1 MEYKRHKSLAI
12 RKTVVAQALAV
23 AFGAAALSS
32 GVVTTVYAQSNAT
45 GIVFGQV
52 EAGSTVTFTNLDSG
66 AKRSITVDST
76 GRYNVPSMTTG
87 RYKVDAVKGSAVVG
101 SREVEVKLGQ
111 GVEASFASASL
122 GTVQVTGSS
131 AFNRGIDVSA
141 SGSTSTFTSSELEKL
156 PVATNVAAVI
166 QLAPNTTKS
175 DPRYG
180 GGGAPSF
187 GGSGAS
193 ENAYYINGFPVTNT
207 YVQTGFTQLPFN
219 SLAQAQILT
228 GGYGAEF
235 GRSTG
240 GVVNL
245 ISKKGTN
252 DWVFGVGYSI
262 SPSSLR
268 AAEKDQYFA
277 VTGDPQ
283 NIATDGKLRAY
294 NQDNKLES
302 SSRGFYLG
310 GPLIQDKLFAYVAY
324 EGVKSSY
331 SYIRRGSDTAGNDSG
346 RSAAWQE
353 RNINDPRFLLKLDWN
368 ITDNHLLEY
377 TKVNQD
383 VYRTYSYYGFDYRT
397 LQRTNVFAG
406 GVENKNWDSTLGT
419 RAGYAPAGAH
429 VDILKYTGYL
439 TDNLTLQALVGT
451 SFTAMDQIPAGFNPA
466 FSQIGSTPST
476 EYAPYAPSGAYP
488 HPQATGGSIQ
498 VPGANDS
505 NKGYRVDLE
514 WKLSPAHTLR
524 GGVDRNNISATNGQ
538 ALAGG
543 TQYTYG
549 FVKTPGSLI
558 NKFNTSTLSSVA
570 NNPSA
575 AAGYYVTSQYTSS
588 GSSPSTIQNAQYIED
603 RWQVTDRML
612 LTLGLRNEGFD
623 NKNGDGETF
632 ISLPKQLAPRIG
644 MAWDVNGDSSL
655 KVFGT
660 GGRYHL
666 PVPTNVAVRQ
676 LGNSTFIK
684 QEMAYTGV
692 DANGR
697 PTGTTPLSPVYSSN
711 NEFGQSKDFRDYIN
725 SEIKTNYQDEFAIGF
740 EKAISK
746 SLNVGAR
753 FTYRSMGSTIDD
765 VCDGRGLLNYAI
777 RNKLPTA
784 LAAADSNCRLFN
796 PGVDNT
802 FLFDFVGNGV
812 RIPAV
817 VTNADMSNFP
827 AVERTYKAVDLF
839 AEHPFDGKWY
849 GKINYTW
856 AQNRG
861 NMEGQLNSDLAQADV
876 AATVS
881 WDFPEIMANSNG
893 RLPNDRTHQIK
904 AFGFYQYN
912 SEVGFGANLAAESGR
927 PLNCF
932 GNAPDP
938 ITQDPYGYGAIFFYC
953 GGKDAVRGSQGEL
966 PWNYSVDLSTT
977 YKPAALKGFTFKLD
991 VFNVLN
997 QQTVISRNEYKEAD
1011 GDPTTT
1017 LATYGYQSYSAP
1029 RSMKLSFNYDYKF

>member
-1 MEYKRHKSLAI
+1 MGRNTTFKRTVFAHAVLLAI
-12 RKTVVAQALAV
+12 AATVSTGAL
-23 AFGAAALSS
+23 
-32 GVVTTVYAQSNAT
+32 AQSNAT
-45 GIVFGQV
+45 GILFGQV
-52 EAGSTVTFTNLDSG
+52 EAGSTVTVTNLDSG

-76 GRYNVPSMTTG
+76 GRYSLPSMTTG
-87 RYKVDAVKGSAVVG
+87 RYKVEASKGSSAFG
-101 SREVEVKLGQ
+101 AREVEVKLGQ
-111 GVEASFASASL
+111 GVEASFASTSL
-122 GTVQVTGSS
+122 GVVQITGS
-131 AFNRGIDVSA
+131 AVFNRGIDVSA
-141 SGSTSTFTSSELEKL
+141 SGSTSTFTSAELARL

-180 GGGAPSF
+180 GGGTPSF

-219 SLAQAQILT
+219 GLAQAQVLT

-245 ISKKGTN
+245 ITKKGTN
-252 DWVFGVGYSI
+252 DWVFGVGYSV
-262 SPSSLR
+262 SPRSLR
-268 AAEKDQYFA
+268 ADEKNQYFE

-283 NIATDGKLRAY
+283 NVATDGKLRFY

-302 SSRGFYLG
+302 SATSFYWG
-310 GPLIQDKLFAYVAY
+310 GPLIPDKLFGYVAY
-324 EGVKSSY
+324 EGVKSNY
-331 SYIRRGSDTAGNDSG
+331 SYIRRGVDAAGNASG

-353 RNINDPRFLLKLDWN
+353 RNIDDPRFLLKLDWN

-383 VYRTYSYYGFDYRT
+383 VYRKYAFYGFDYRT
-397 LQRTNVFAG
+397 LQRNDVKAG

-439 TDNLTLQALVGT
+439 TDNLTLQALVG
-451 SFTAMDQIPAGFNPA
+451 SSYAALDQIPAGFNPA
-466 FSQIGSTPST
+466 LSQITSSPST
-476 EYAPYAPSGAYP
+476 EYQPFAPSGAYP
-488 HPQATGGSIQ
+488 HPQSTAGSIL
-498 VPGANDS
+498 VPNAMDA

-514 WKLSPAHTLR
+514 WKLSPEHTLR
-524 GGVDRNNISATNGQ
+524 GGVDRNQISATNGQ

-543 TQYTYG
+543 TQYIYNFT
-549 FVKTPGSLI
+549 KAPGAII
-558 NKFNTSTLSSVA
+558 NKFNTSTLTSVA
-570 NNPSA
+570 GNAAA

-588 GSSPSTIQNAQYIED
+588 GSSPSTIQSAQYIED
-603 RWQVTDRML
+603 RWQVTDRL
-612 LTLGLRNEGFD
+612 QLALGLRNEGFD
-623 NKNGDGETF
+623 NRNGDGETF
-632 ISLPKQLAPRIG
+632 ISLPRQIAPRVG
-644 MAWDVNGDSSL
+644 MAWDVNGDSTM

-711 NEFGQSKDFRDYIN
+711 NEYGQAKDFRDYIN
-725 SEIKTNYQDEFAIGF
+725 SEIKTNYQDEFALGF

-746 SLNVGAR
+746 SLRVGAR
-753 FTYRSMGSTIDD
+753 VTYRSMGSTIDD
-765 VCDGRGLLNYAI
+765 VCDGRGLTNYAI

-784 LAAADSNCRLFN
+784 LAEADSNCRLFN

-827 AVERTYKAVDLF
+827 AVERTYTAIDLF
-839 AEHPFDGKWY
+839 AEHPFDGEWY

-856 AQNRG
+856 ARNRG

-912 SEVGFGANLAAESGR
+912 SEVGFGANFAAESGR

-938 ITQDPYGYGAIFFYC
+938 IKQDPYGYGAIFFYC
-953 GGKDAVRGSQGEL
+953 GGKDSVRGSAGEL
-966 PWNYSVDLSTT
+966 PWNYSLDLSTT
-977 YKPAALKGFTFKLD
+977 YKPAALKGFTFKMD

-997 QQTVISRNEYKEAD
+997 RQSAISRVELKEAD

-1017 LATYGYQSYSAP
+1017 LFNYGFEGYSAP